1 MLVLICPAP
10 RIPSNASSHGREQR
24 MGLSLAL
31 FLFFC
36 NSRLFA
42 VFVHSVVQS
51 FSCVNLTDVNPYFF
65 LLFLI

>member
-1 MLVLICPAP
+1 
-10 RIPSNASSHGREQR
+10 

-42 VFVHSVVQS
+42 LHIHRLVQS

-65 LLFLI
+65 YYSCYDLWFIIGLLAGNEHILSF

>member
-42 VFVHSVVQS
+42 VFVDSIVQS
-51 FSCVNLTDVNPYFF
+51 FSCINLTDVNPYFF